1 MPARLLS
8 RRPAGG
14 SQDECQGIG
23 KSAVR
28 IEMPEEGKNKLSSQK
43 WHKKL
48 PAPFII
54 YANFEA
60 LTTKING
67 PELDP
72 NKRNTQTTQQ
82 HKAHGLY
89 RPLKWGG

>member
-1 MPARLLS
+1 MPGDRA
-8 RRPAGG
+8 
-14 SQDECQGIG
+14 
-23 KSAVR
+23 KTAVR
-28 IEMPEEGKNKLSSQK
+28 IEMPEEGKNKLSSQNR
-43 WHKKL
+43 HKQL

-72 NKRNTQTTQQ
+72 NESNTQTTQQ
-82 HKAHGLY
+82 HTAHGLY
-89 RPLKWGG
+89 RPLKQGC